1 MTDLAPLFELGL
13 RTPRLELRLVT
24 TAEVAELGRLVMLD
38 MWRSPVAVE
47 ISGLGPVLPL
57 FGADQPSERS
67 AAESD

>member
-24 TAEVAELGRLVMLD
+24 TVEVAELGRLVMVD

-47 ISGLGPVLPL
+47 ISGLGPALPL

-67 AAESD
+67 AADSD